1 MAASLAS
8 FLAAVIWALLSKVAD
23 MLQDFLADFTQSP
36 QVGKICTRSISVK
49 GLKMQICKST

>member
-23 MLQDFLADFTQSP
+23 MLQDFLADFTQSS

-49 GLKMQICKST
+49 GLKTQICKST